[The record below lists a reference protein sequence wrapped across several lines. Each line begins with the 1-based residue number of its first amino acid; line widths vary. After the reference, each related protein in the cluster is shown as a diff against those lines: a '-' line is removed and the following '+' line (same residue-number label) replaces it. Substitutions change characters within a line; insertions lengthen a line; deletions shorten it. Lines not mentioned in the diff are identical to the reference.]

1 MTASPLPDAY
11 WLVEGQLLAGPYPT
25 YDAEEARHK
34 MEAFLAAGIRSF
46 IDLTE
51 EEDPLPPYE
60 PVLQAVAQEMGVE
73 VRYQRY
79 AIRDMSVP
87 TRELMTDIL
96 HAIRAEI
103 AAGRPVY
110 FHCWGGLGRT
120 GTVAACW
127 LMGRGHTCDEA
138 LEQLNALRAQ
148 LPGWWA
154 ESPQTEGQREFVRR
168 WTAE

>member
-11 WLVEGQLLAGPYPT
+11 WLVEGQLLAGPYPA

-51 EEDPLPPYE
+51 EDDPLPPYE
-60 PVLQAVAQEMGVE
+60 PVLQAVAREMGVE

-87 TRELMTDIL
+87 TPELMTAIL
-96 HAIRAEI
+96 ETIRSEI

-127 LMGRGHTCDEA
+127 LMRCGLTCDEA
-138 LEQLNALRAQ
+138 LEHLNALRAQ
-148 LPGWWA
+148 LPDEWA
-154 ESPQTEGQREFVRR
+154 DSPQTEEQREFVRS
-168 WTAE
+168 WIAE